1 MDHVTTGRRLVKSP
15 PELWAELSDPE
26 SLARR
31 LGELGEIRITRTLP
45 ETTVAWEAERAS
57 GIVEIESSGWGTRVS
72 LSASPTA
79 APEPE
84 PPPAPPP
91 APLPPPARV
100 ETKVRIVAEEERR
113 IEIPLAPPE
122 PAEPVE
128 PPTAA
133 RPLALEAEV
142 ESAPRSGLFGRLFR
156 RRPAEPLAEPEPAPE
171 PEPVPEPPPAE
182 PPPPPEV
189 LTLRIVHAVC
199 ATRVPERPPL
209 APAAP
214 PPPPPAPD
222 PDALHAEDL
231 RAVLD
236 RVLDDLGAAHHR
248 PFSRG

>member
-1 MDHVTTGRRLVKSP
+1 MEHVTTGRRLVKSS

-45 ETTVAWEAERAS
+45 ETAVAWEAERAT
-57 GIVEIESSGWGTRVS
+57 GIVEIEPSGWGTRVS

-91 APLPPPARV
+91 PALLPPPATI
-100 ETKVRIVAEEERR
+100 ETKVRIVGEEERR
-113 IEIPLAPPE
+113 IEIPVAPPE
-122 PAEPVE
+122 PVE
-128 PPTAA
+128 PLEPPAPA
-133 RPLALEAEV
+133 RPLAVEAEPA
-142 ESAPRSGLFGRLFR
+142 SRSRRFGRLLR
-156 RRPAEPLAEPEPAPE
+156 RRPAEPLAEPEPPLAPE
-171 PEPVPEPPPAE
+171 PEPEPRPPE
-182 PPPPPEV
+182 PPPPPDV
-189 LTLRIVHAVC
+189 VTLRVVHAVC
-199 ATRVPERPPL
+199 ATRVPERP
-209 APAAP
+209 AP
-214 PPPPPAPD
+214 PPAPPPPAPVPD
-222 PDALHAEDL
+222 PDALQGDDL